1 MSVMID
7 EAYLYKYMPL
17 VEQYLM
23 SRIPPEEEL
32 DHVFSHRFERKMK
45 KLIKDERRTPTER
58 KVYRGLKIAFA
69 ALAVVV
75 LLVFG
80 SAMSVKAYRFRIVEF
95 FVEVFTELT
104 SYSVKE
110 ELPDVEELV
119 PVEPSYVPEG
129 FVESKCVED
138 DSGYYLV
145 YENIEGEQIHYEQ
158 MVVGAVGIF
167 WDTEKSDNREVKVKG
182 QKISIV
188 EEIGV
193 YTLYW
198 KDDWYVYR
206 IQGVGD
212 INVDALLKMARSVI
226 KR

>member
-45 KLIKDERRTPTER
+45 KLIRDERRTPTER

-129 FVESKCVED
+129 FVESERVRNDLC
-138 DSGYYLV
+138 YYIM
-145 YENIEGEQIHYEQ
+145 YENDEKEQIHYEQ
-158 MVVGAVGIF
+158 TAIGVVGRF
-167 WDTEKSDNREVKVKG
+167 WDTEKSYNREVKVKG

-188 EEIGV
+188 EEAGV

-198 KDDWYVYR
+198 KDDRYVYS
-206 IQGVGD
+206 IQGAGEIDVE
-212 INVDALLKMARSVI
+212 ILLEMARSMI